1 MPEEFKK
8 ERKFVVLTL
17 RDVAK
22 YLDINDQSSLSN
34 ICAKVTKGRLADG
47 KPENNYIVC
56 NEDEQYAE
64 KIWQEIA
71 NGEAK
76 KHQGDFRG
84 NSS

>member
-8 ERKFVVLTL
+8 ERKFVVLNI
-17 RDVAK
+17 RDLNK
-22 YLDINDQSSLSN
+22 YLDDNDLRSLSN
-34 ICAKVTKGRLADG
+34 ICAKVTKGRHGDG

-56 NEDEQYAE
+56 NEDEPYAE

-76 KHQGDFRG
+76 KHQSDFRG
-84 NSS
+84 NSG